1 MYGDWVMRRS
11 ALVFGLV
18 ILAAATA
25 GAQGRRGAPP
35 PANATPR
42 AGKTER
48 VTIRDRDVLVYLP
61 PSYESDA
68 ARRFP
73 AVYLVTERPIETL
86 GVPQAVDRLAAAQGF
101 SEPVVILTD
110 ADPADLVGY
119 VDEHY
124 RTIAA
129 RISRGLGGYAAGGE
143 IALRAAMK
151 RPDVFSSLYLLN
163 ASVADA
169 SIKMLDESAASLVR
183 LYSVAINIGTKEPAL
198 ASNRQLHASMTRVGI
213 PHYYEEYDGGRAEVS
228 ERVESRLV
236 PFFSRILTAP
246 ANPTSPAVQ

>member
-1 MYGDWVMRRS
+1 M
-11 ALVFGLV
+11 ALVV
-18 ILAAATA
+18 ASAATLS
-25 GAQGRRGAPP
+25 AQRGRGGAPP

-48 VTIRDRDVLVYLP
+48 VTIRDREVLVYQP

-73 AVYLVTERPIETL
+73 VVYLVTERPLENL
-86 GVPQAVDRLAAAQGF
+86 RAPQAVDRLATAQGF
-101 SEPVVILTD
+101 SEPIVVLTD
-110 ADPADLVGY
+110 ADPADLVSY

-129 RISRGLGGYAAGGE
+129 RISCGLGGYAAGGD
-143 IALRAAMK
+143 IALRTAMK

-163 ASVADA
+163 AAVADA
-169 SIKMLDESAASLVR
+169 SVRLLDESAASLGR
-183 LYSVAINIGTKEPAL
+183 LYSIAINVGSKESTL
-198 ASNRQLHASMTRVGI
+198 SSNRQLHASMTRLAV
-213 PHYYEEYDGGRAEVS
+213 PHYYEEYDGGQAEVN
-228 ERVESRLV
+228 ERVDTRLV

>member
-1 MYGDWVMRRS
+1 LSDVVIRRLLS
-11 ALVFGLV
+11 AVLVVFS
-18 ILAAATA
+18 AATLSA
-25 GAQGRRGAPP
+25 QRGRGGAP

-48 VTIRDRDVLVYLP
+48 VTIRDRDVLVYQP

-68 ARRFP
+68 TRRFP
-73 AVYLVTERPIETL
+73 VVYLVTERPLDGL
-86 GVPQAVDRLAAAQGF
+86 GVAQAVDRLAAAQGF
-101 SEPVVILTD
+101 SEPMVILTD

-124 RTIAA
+124 RTIVA
-129 RISRGLGGYAAGGE
+129 RISRGLGGYAAGGDV
-143 IALRAAMK
+143 ALRTAMK

-163 ASVADA
+163 AAIADA
-169 SIKMLDESAASLVR
+169 SVKMLDESAASLGR
-183 LYSVAINIGTKEPAL
+183 LYSIAINAGTKDATL
-198 ASNRQLHASMTRVGI
+198 ASNRQLHASMTRLGI
-213 PHYYEEYDGGRAEVS
+213 PHSYEEYDGGRAEVT

-236 PFFSRILTAP
+236 PFFSRMLTAP